1 MSGLIQDPSFGEYA
15 TSDVHGCSGKIDKI
29 HRDELIQDD
38 AEKFPVQVRID
49 RQINIEYRTRRC
61 ADGERAEQND
71 RPNSRIDGPE
81 LTDQTFNLRKGIGLP
96 LFDFAGFPFGCLA
109 CATGKVMSHLFEFRS
124 FLLCEPVL
132 GHGFMASASHGA
144 STRARVPTGERDTLG
159 LMENHNS
166 TRGRGMFVM
175 LFVLILFGGVATFFY
190 PLLLVMFPDRMAVV
204 ERFRGV
210 YTGPTLAALPEGY
223 EGVDPGSEAVNTTV
237 TENEQRY
244 FFVPAA
250 DFTYYLQART
260 EWFQDVTL
268 DLYDPE
274 TDTLVDSNRRYP
286 AYTGRFADMWS
297 DMGEEPELSHAMGM
311 SVSLTGG
318 KLYELRFRVEERDA
332 LGDRAVVSVEPDDN
346 PMEVPSIWM
355 LFSVLLVVVVI
366 GGRILLWIFRNRRRS

>member
-1 MSGLIQDPSFGEYA
+1 M
-15 TSDVHGCSGKIDKI
+15 
-29 HRDELIQDD
+29 
-38 AEKFPVQVRID
+38 
-49 RQINIEYRTRRC
+49 
-61 ADGERAEQND
+61 
-71 RPNSRIDGPE
+71 
-81 LTDQTFNLRKGIGLP
+81 
-96 LFDFAGFPFGCLA
+96 
-109 CATGKVMSHLFEFRS
+109 
-124 FLLCEPVL
+124 
-132 GHGFMASASHGA
+132 
-144 STRARVPTGERDTLG
+144 PTGERDTLG
-159 LMENHNS
+159 PMENHNS

-318 KLYELRFRVEERDA
+318 KLYELRFRVEDRDA

-346 PMEVPSIWM
+346 PMEVASIWM